1 MSGYV
6 QVSKPNNGR
15 QHGCIQDTKE
25 ETEERRRNYMICIV
39 MRKRQKLQENYF
51 RFQVRNIKCT
61 KYHTNSHHPFNL
73 CAKNIQK
80 YLN

>member
-25 ETEERRRNYMICIV
+25 ETEE
-39 MRKRQKLQENYF
+39 KKKKKLYDLYCYE
-51 RFQVRNIKCT
+51 KT
-61 KYHTNSHHPFNL
+61 
-73 CAKNIQK
+73 AKAAGK
-80 YLN
+80 LFYVSSSEH

>member
-25 ETEERRRNYMICIV
+25 ETEERRRNYMIYIV
-39 MRKRQKLQENYF
+39 MRK
-51 RFQVRNIKCT
+51 
-61 KYHTNSHHPFNL
+61 
-73 CAKNIQK
+73 
-80 YLN
+80 